1 MNLTPAPSISFDQ
14 SPPVHSE
21 KSPSKKSAFTLLE
34 ILLVIVIITVVAGV
48 AISQLDIIG
57 TADSARRDATA
68 IEIQQLSSV
77 VQRYYLDVGSLPP
90 NLEALVTN
98 PGATNWRGPYRRTM
112 PTDAW
117 GNPFTYSASGR
128 DFEIRSDANGS
139 EGGPISSND
148 FR

>member
-1 MNLTPAPSISFDQ
+1 MNTHPTQQSSTAPARDL
-14 SPPVHSE
+14 
-21 KSPSKKSAFTLLE
+21 SKKSAFTLLE

-48 AISQLDIIG
+48 AISNLDIIG
-57 TADSARRDATA
+57 TSEGARRDATA

-90 NLEALVTN
+90 NLDALVTN
-98 PGATNWRGPYRRTM
+98 PGASNWRGPYLRSA

-117 GNPFTYSASGR
+117 RNPYTYTTSGR
-128 DFEIRSDANGS
+128 EFEIRSDANGS
-139 EGGPISSND
+139 EDGPISSND